1 MPEDTLEGRE
11 VVEWRGFPSPGCGA
25 GGGRIAGIAVIC
37 SVRSRWAR
45 LWVEGHVGTEAARG
59 GWEGA
64 GEMEE
69 VGQRQG
75 DLALDSVPYLD
86 RLACPIYVVVWRSS
100 GSTT

>member
-1 MPEDTLEGRE
+1 MPEDPLEGRE
-11 VVEWRGFPSPGCGA
+11 VVEWRGFPSAECRP

-37 SVRSRWAR
+37 GVRSRRPR
-45 LWVEGHVGTEAARG
+45 LGIEGHVGTEAARG

-75 DLALDSVPYLD
+75 DLVLDSVPYLD
-86 RLACPIYVVVWRSS
+86 RLACPIYVAVWRSS